1 MPLVLALLAAQVGPM
16 VTPGAAP
23 PLPHETE
30 LPARRPP
37 RAKPRL
43 LPLPTPTVVPS
54 QARMCRDLAERTPSE
69 AEDDA
74 EAWLARA
81 QGVEKAMAGECL
93 GLALSRQEKWPE
105 AEAAFL
111 AARDA
116 ASDQPLRARL
126 GAMAGNAALARGDA
140 AAALAAL
147 DAAKADAGDDKALAG
162 GIAIDRARALV
173 ALKRDGEAAMALDE
187 ARADAPDN
195 AQAWLLSATLSRRMN
210 KLAEAQAQIEKAAAL
225 LPVDPEIGLE
235 AGVIAMLA
243 GHQDAARKSW
253 QSVVSA
259 APDSEPAA
267 TAKGYL
273 AQIGA
278 PPSAPPQSPAGR

>member
-1 MPLVLALLAAQVGPM
+1 MPFALALLAAQVGPL

-23 PLPHETE
+23 PLPHESQ
-30 LPARRPP
+30 LPERRPP

-43 LPLPTPTVVPS
+43 LPLPAPTAEPSPKQVCLDLADSTPS
-54 QARMCRDLAERTPSE
+54 Q

-74 EAWLARA
+74 ETWLAKA
-81 QGVEKAMAGECL
+81 QGAEKAMAGECL
-93 GLALSRQEKWPE
+93 GVALSRQEKWPE

-111 AARDA
+111 AARDVA
-116 ASDQPLRARL
+116 TDPPLRARL
-126 GAMAGNAALARGDA
+126 GAMAGNAALAQGDA
-140 AAALAAL
+140 TAALAAL
-147 DAAKADAGDDKALAG
+147 DAAKADAGSDRALAG

-187 ARADAPDN
+187 ARADTPDN

-243 GHQDAARKSW
+243 GRQDAARKSW
-253 QSVVSA
+253 QSVVTA
-259 APDSEPAA
+259 APGSEAAA

-278 PPSAPPQSPAGR
+278 APSAPPQPATGR